1 MTRHSSLRPLLR
13 FVLMFAV
20 VFGALMAAWPV
31 AGSAY
36 AHAFR
41 AVAQKVFGKWSG
53 DARVQFVPGRD
64 GFLDSEAQLF
74 NRRSVRPGAA
84 VVGDRAKFSTRYLG
98 WMPTIF
104 FVALAAASP
113 VPWRRRFL
121 ALGLGLALVH
131 LLIAA
136 NLFTFLHH
144 HFAQSAEALG
154 LPPYGPTARA
164 AASRAW
170 ALFEHL
176 GFPLALVVLVWLGVT
191 FRRADYARLIEAA
204 SAGRRRAGKP
214 GRGGRH

>member
-1 MTRHSSLRPLLR
+1 
-13 FVLMFAV
+13 
-20 VFGALMAAWPV
+20 
-31 AGSAY
+31 
-36 AHAFR
+36 
-41 AVAQKVFGKWSG
+41 
-53 DARVQFVPGRD
+53 
-64 GFLDSEAQLF
+64 
-74 NRRSVRPGAA
+74 
-84 VVGDRAKFSTRYLG
+84 
-98 WMPTIF
+98 
-104 FVALAAASP
+104 
-113 VPWRRRFL
+113 
-121 ALGLGLALVH
+121 LGLGLTLVH

-164 AASRAW
+164 VAARAW

-204 SAGRRRAGKP
+204 AEESAPAGRRRAGKA